1 MFLWAFSPPQPA
13 ELFPVLCFKAG
24 VCVIHSKW
32 HMCAFSCFRLF
43 SGRSVA
49 QASPWS
55 LPLNSVSPPRE
66 RSCPYTL
73 GDGFGCPHDVIVRS
87 PSTFYIHPLLHCI
100 QRGEY
105 LYLFFFNFI
114 FHSQIRILGNWQ
126 IVFVYVFVPLCSEVG
141 GLFKIGLLPWSCQFQ
156 DQDWHLA
163 VKKTKPYLEKDVAHP
178 HSLATQ
184 DWPQGMENL
193 HPGCLGWVES
203 LACILKGEIFRKVI
217 EAKH

>member
-1 MFLWAFSPPQPA
+1 MVPA
-13 ELFPVLCFKAG
+13 PKLCIPTQGAILSLHTWRWLRMPAW
-24 VCVIHSKW
+24 CHSEK
-32 HMCAFSCFRLF
+32 
-43 SGRSVA
+43 SV
-49 QASPWS
+49 
-55 LPLNSVSPPRE
+55 
-66 RSCPYTL
+66 
-73 GDGFGCPHDVIVRS
+73 H
-87 PSTFYIHPLLHCI
+87 LLHPPFAPLHSEGWI
-100 QRGEY
+100 
-105 LYLFFFNFI
+105 LVPFFFFFNFI
-114 FHSQIRILGNWQ
+114 FHRQIRILGNWQ
-126 IVFVYVFVPLCSEVG
+126 IVFVYVFVPLWCSEVG
-141 GLFKIGLLPWSCQFQ
+141 GLFKIGILPWSCQFQ